1 MSDILTPD
9 RKTRLIATQIEVDLR
24 RWIQK
29 ELLVK
34 KKFKDL
40 VDDQTFK
47 VCLDYCIKRKKS
59 LDELIIKDQ
68 IHDDEILEFI
78 NFSTSLE
85 ILKKNKNLLD
95 VDSQKLLD
103 ENYDGFVFAKE
114 IRNTAEHGRI
124 VTPNEENEFKKFCEK
139 IIVKE
144 ELFSRLQRN

>member
-29 ELLVK
+29 ELLIK

-40 VDDQTFK
+40 VDDQTFN

-85 ILKKNKNLLD
+85 ILKKNKNLLLEEEKKKE
-95 VDSQKLLD
+95 VDNGKSSM
-103 ENYDGFVFAKE
+103 EGTV
-114 IRNTAEHGRI
+114 
-124 VTPNEENEFKKFCEK
+124 C
-139 IIVKE
+139 
-144 ELFSRLQRN
+144 